1 MNKEKRVKLF
11 NHYRTKYNVKHKN
24 LIYDP
29 KTKLDFCSEKT
40 PMRYIMN
47 EKINNERAVEYQFFS
62 RVNRKL
68 KEDDLDPNFSNEQAT
83 GIIIH
88 EFGHAFGLDHNN
100 TNVNS
105 IMCQTSYG
113 RVVQKVQKV
122 DNDAILSKY

>member
-1 MNKEKRVKLF
+1 MRECWQKQNFIKVWGTIINPDHENWKYAEIHI
-11 NHYRTKYNVKHKN
+11 NHDEFKN
-24 LIYDP
+24 
-29 KTKLDFCSEKT
+29 
-40 PMRYIMN
+40 
-47 EKINNERAVEYQFFS
+47 
-62 RVNRKL
+62 
-68 KEDDLDPNFSNEQAT
+68 PNFSNEQAT